1 MQYLLDTHTLIW
13 MVEGDSR
20 LSDTAIEII
29 RKTDHRIVVSMVS
42 FWEISIKR
50 SLGKLKLSSP
60 TSTIMK
66 EVERQEIELLNIKES
81 HLTKLEQLPF
91 HHRDPFDRMLV
102 AQSQAESLEILSK
115 DPAFLN
121 YDVSVSW

>member
-1 MQYLLDTHTLIW
+1 